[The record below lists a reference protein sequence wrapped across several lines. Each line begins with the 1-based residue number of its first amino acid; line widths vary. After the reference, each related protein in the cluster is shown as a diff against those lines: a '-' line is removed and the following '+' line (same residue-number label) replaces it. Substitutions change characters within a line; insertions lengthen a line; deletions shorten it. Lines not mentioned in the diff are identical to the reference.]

1 MDESTITS
9 PRPLSVYALAGLSV
23 VLLVVGV
30 FFIAQTS
37 ALTAAASSGSSAAA
51 LSAATQASRSWT
63 AGWALVQ
70 SGLFAVVVTLAAWRR

>member
-1 MDESTITS
+1 MTTDAPTA
-9 PRPLSVYALAGLSV
+9 RPLNVYALAGLAV
-23 VLLVVGV
+23 ALLVVGV

-37 ALTAAASSGSSAAA
+37 ALTAAASGTGAAA

-70 SGLFAVVVTLAAWRR
+70 SGLLALVAALAVWRR